1 MPRGGEELR
10 WISEKKNIVELNS
23 AKPKKK
29 GVMELQL
36 LSSTIYYK
44 KSREGKQGRGFAS
57 RGERKGEGFC
67 CLANEDLVM
76 ECSRFG
82 E

>member
-1 MPRGGEELR
+1 MPRGGEDLR
-10 WISEKKNIVELNS
+10 WISEKRNIVELNS

-36 LSSTIYYK
+36 LSSTFYYE

-57 RGERKGEGFC
+57 RGERKAKGFC

-76 ECSRFG
+76 ECLLFG